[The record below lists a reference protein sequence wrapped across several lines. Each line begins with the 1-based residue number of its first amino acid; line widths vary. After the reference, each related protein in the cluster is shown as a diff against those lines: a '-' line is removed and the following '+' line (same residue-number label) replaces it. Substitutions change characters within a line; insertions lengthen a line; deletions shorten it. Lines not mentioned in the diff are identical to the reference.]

1 VGNEVLKGR
10 SMSHSTKSGVLAVG
24 LMTALSLMALGVILM

>member
-1 VGNEVLKGR
+1 MNLKGT
-10 SMSHSTKSGVLAVG
+10 SMTQETKGGIVAVG